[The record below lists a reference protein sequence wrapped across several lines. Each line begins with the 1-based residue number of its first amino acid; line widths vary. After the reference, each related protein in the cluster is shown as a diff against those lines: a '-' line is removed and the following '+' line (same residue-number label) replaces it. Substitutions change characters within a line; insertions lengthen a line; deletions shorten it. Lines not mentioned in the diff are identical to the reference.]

1 MTGIF
6 KGNDIRGI
14 YNKDLN
20 KDISKKIGYVFDKS
34 YKKSVLL
41 LGYDNRLSSK
51 SLKQAFIYGIKS
63 KIIDLGMVPTPLF
76 YYALDHIPNSK
87 GVMITASHLPK
98 EFNGFKLQ
106 ISSFPLTYSSGIK
119 DIENKVKH
127 INKVKKTNKIIIKR
141 NLNKSYINYLVS
153 KVKIK
158 RKLNIALDAGN
169 GVGALILLP
178 VLKKLKIK
186 VTPIYCNPDGNY
198 PNHVADPIIDKN
210 LKDLQNLVVKNKLD
224 FGIALDGDADR
235 MKIVS
240 PKGKIIESEI
250 LASLLLKHLN
260 PKNKKVIYSAICSD
274 VIRDVAKTLGA
285 KPVIEKVGH
294 SFIKNTALKQRAIM
308 TVEYTGHMGFKENN
322 YNDDGIFAAIKTC
335 EVVSRDSDFW
345 QKEEALSNIYKLS
358 HELRFKASD
367 KLKQKIISKLKSK
380 FKNKKQLKL
389 DGLKIYFDKSSWALV
404 RPSLTED
411 KISIRFQAKT
421 KKQLDKISKFV
432 LSDIKNTHN
441 TI

>member
-285 KPVIEKVGH
+285 KPVIEKIGH

-322 YNDDGIFAAIKTC
+322 SILVNDGLQFNIETLTFSEKERAIKAVIEMNEGFLC
-335 EVVSRDSDFW
+335 
-345 QKEEALSNIYKLS
+345 KETINSILNFKQGDEEREGYNLANAFVEA
-358 HELRFKASD
+358 
-367 KLKQKIISKLKSK
+367 
-380 FKNKKQLKL
+380 
-389 DGLKIYFDKSSWALV
+389 GLKV
-404 RPSLTED
+404 PED
-411 KISIRFQAKT
+411 VFVEYYKRFFGLK
-421 KKQLDKISKFV
+421 
-432 LSDIKNTHN
+432 
-441 TI
+441 